1 MNVPDVK
8 AQRKKWIENIN
19 NYDKEKLVF
28 LDESGVNTDM
38 TRIYGRSKKGTRSVD
53 KTPLNTPANTTILP
67 SVRLNGE
74 TCYTTYS
81 GGTTGKKF
89 VDYLENMLIPTL
101 KEGDIIVFL
110 PNGNKYTHY
119 YVKRVVA
126 TPGDTVLISNG
137 DILVNGEMLEGDFD
151 KILDAGIAENEITLA
166 EDEFFV
172 VGDNINSGED
182 SRSGNIGP
190 VNRSLIEGRVWFKV
204 KNGDNMTGFVK
215 RGL

>member
-38 TRIYGRSKKGTRSVD
+38 TRIYGRAKKGTRSVD
-53 KTPLNTPANTTILP
+53 KTPLNTPANTTILS

-101 KEGDIIVFL
+101 KEGDIIV
-110 PNGNKYTHY
+110 
-119 YVKRVVA
+119 
-126 TPGDTVLISNG
+126 
-137 DILVNGEMLEGDFD
+137 M
-151 KILDAGIAENEITLA
+151 
-166 EDEFFV
+166 
-172 VGDNINSGED
+172 
-182 SRSGNIGP
+182 
-190 VNRSLIEGRVWFKV
+190 
-204 KNGDNMTGFVK
+204 DNMRSHHVK
-215 RGL
+215 EVEEVISKSEKHLTLLYLPPYSPDFNPIEMMWSKIKSVLRMLKTRTSDLLPDSIKTSFSKVLPSDCIGWFSAVGLR

>member
-28 LDESGVNTDM
+28 LDESGVNTYM

-53 KTPLNTPANTTILP
+53 KTPLNTPANTTILS

-101 KEGDIIVFL
+101 KD
-110 PNGNKYTHY
+110 
-119 YVKRVVA
+119 
-126 TPGDTVLISNG
+126 
-137 DILVNGEMLEGDFD
+137 
-151 KILDAGIAENEITLA
+151 
-166 EDEFFV
+166 
-172 VGDNINSGED
+172 
-182 SRSGNIGP
+182 GNI
-190 VNRSLIEGRVWFKV
+190 IMM
-204 KNGDNMTGFVK
+204 DNMYSQHVK
-215 RGL
+215 EVTEVIQNQKGN